1 MSSANFEIV
10 YRDRLWRIT
19 LSEYGGEQ
27 RLSIWSHY
35 RDPQS
40 GDWLPCGGKRREA
53 PGCIVPADRVDELAE
68 AVCSMAQRLRSA
80 NGAIS

>member
-1 MSSANFEIV
+1 MSAPLFEIV
-10 YRDRLWRIT
+10 YRDKLWRIG

-35 RDPQS
+35 RDRQS
-40 GDWLPCGGKRREA
+40 GDWLPCGGKREA

-68 AVCSMAQRLRSA
+68 AVRSMAKRLRSGKGSA
-80 NGAIS
+80 A

>member
-1 MSSANFEIV
+1 MSGAAFEII
-10 YRDRLWRIT
+10 YRDKLWRVT

-35 RDPQS
+35 RDRQS
-40 GDWLPCGGKRREA
+40 GDWLPCGGKRDA

-68 AVCSMAQRLRSA
+68 AVTSMAKQLRSA
-80 NGAIS
+80 SGSVA